1 MRGSALVASL
11 LVVSSIG
18 CYRILPGSGGGRV
31 KANPDRPINA
41 ADISLEEGYTIE
53 PVASGLTFPTGVTW
67 DDQNRMYVVESG
79 YSYGE
84 VFTQPRLLRV
94 EPDGNLT
101 TIATGENNGPWNG
114 VAFSRGAFWVAEG
127 GSMDGGRVLR
137 ISPDGKIERVVDN
150 IPSGGDHHVDGPIA
164 AADGTIYFST
174 GTMTNSGVVGDDDWR
189 FGWLRRHPEWHDVPC
204 RDITL
209 TGENF
214 EIPDPRKEGD
224 KSAKVTS
231 GAFVPFG
238 TPTTK
243 GQVIKGAVPC
253 SGGLFR
259 IAAGGG
265 APELVAWGF
274 RNPWGL
280 ALAPDGKLY
289 VADNGYDQRGARP
302 IWGAADWLWR
312 VDLASP
318 GTWYGWPDYSEG
330 RSVTESRYKG
340 NYRQPT
346 KLLAQDP
353 NIAPAP
359 VALFGCHS
367 SSDGMDFS
375 RSEKFGHVGQAF
387 VAQFG
392 DQAPVTGKVLG
403 AVGFKVV
410 RVDVSNGVIE
420 EFAIN
425 AGKKNG
431 PASMLK
437 SGGLERPLSV
447 RFSPDG
453 SALYIV
459 DFGVLMMNDKG
470 PTPLKNTGVL
480 WRVTRSGGQ
489 G

>member
-1 MRGSALVASL
+1 MRACAVVASL
-11 LVVSSIG
+11 LLSLCIG
-18 CYRILPGSGGGRV
+18 CYRVLPGAGGGRV

-41 ADISLEEGYTIE
+41 ADISVESGYAIT
-53 PVASGLTFPTGVTW
+53 PVAAGLTFPTGVTW

-84 VFTQPRLLRV
+84 VFTSPRLLRV

-114 VAFSRGAFWVAEG
+114 VVFSRGAFYVAEG
-127 GSMDGGRVLR
+127 GSMDGGRLLR
-137 ISPDGKIERVVDN
+137 ITPDGKIERVVDH

-164 AADGTIYFST
+164 APDGTIYFST

-189 FGWLRRHPEWHDVPC
+189 FGWLRRHADWHDVPC

-214 EIPDPRKEGD
+214 EIPDPRKEGG
-224 KSAKVTS
+224 KATVTS

-243 GQVIKGAVPC
+243 GQVIKGSVPC

-259 IAAGGG
+259 IAAGGT

-280 ALAPDGKLY
+280 AFGPDGKLY
-289 VADNGYDQRGARP
+289 VTDNGYDQRGARP
-302 IWGAADWLWR
+302 VWGAADWLWR
-312 VDLASP
+312 VDPASP
-318 GTWYGWPDYSEG
+318 GTWYGWPDYSDG
-330 RSVTESRYKG
+330 RSVTETRYKG

-346 KLLAQDP
+346 RLLAEDP
-353 NIAPAP
+353 NPPQQP

-367 SSDGMDFS
+367 SSNGIDFS
-375 RSEKFGHVGQAF
+375 RSDKFGHVGEAF

-410 RVDVSNGVIE
+410 RVNVDNGVIE

-459 DFGVLMMNDKG
+459 DFGILMMSDKG
-470 PTPLKNTGVL
+470 AAPVKGTGVL
-480 WRVTRSGGQ
+480 WRVTRAGGE

>member
-1 MRGSALVASL
+1 MRAWALVTSL
-11 LVVSSIG
+11 VCCSVG
-18 CYRILPGSGGGRV
+18 CYRVLPGAGGGRV
-31 KANPDRPINA
+31 KANPERPINA
-41 ADISLEEGYTIE
+41 ADVSLEAGYSIE
-53 PVASGLTFPTGVTW
+53 PVAAGLIFPTGVTW

-84 VFTQPRLLRV
+84 VFTSPRLLRV

-101 TIATGENNGPWNG
+101 TVATGENNGPWDG
-114 VAFSRGAFWVAEG
+114 VVFSRGAFWVSEG
-127 GSMDGGRVLR
+127 GSMEGGRLLR
-137 ISPDGKIERVVDN
+137 ISPDGKIERVVDK

-164 AADGTIYFST
+164 ASDGTIYFST
-174 GTMTNSGVVGDDDWR
+174 GTMTNSSVVGDDDYR

-204 RDITL
+204 KDVTL

-214 EIPDPRKEGD
+214 EIPDPRNEGD

-231 GAFVPFG
+231 GAFVQFG
-238 TPTTK
+238 TATTK
-243 GQVIKGAVPC
+243 GQVIKGSVPC

-259 IAAGGG
+259 IAPGGG

-280 ALAPDGKLY
+280 AFSPDGKLY
-289 VADNGYDQRGARP
+289 VTDNGYDQRGARP

-312 VDLASP
+312 VDTASP

-330 RSVTESRYKG
+330 RSVTETRYKG

-346 KLLAQDP
+346 KILAEDP
-353 NIAPAP
+353 NPPQQP
-359 VALFGCHS
+359 VALFACHS
-367 SSDGMDFS
+367 SSDGIDFS
-375 RSEKFGHVGQAF
+375 RSDKFGHVGEAF

-437 SGGLERPLSV
+437 TGGLERPLSV

-453 SALYIV
+453 SALYII
-459 DFGVLMMNDKG
+459 DFGVLMMNEKG
-470 PTPLKNTGVL
+470 ATPLKGTGVL
-480 WRVTRSGGQ
+480 WRVTRSNGEG
-489 G
+489 